1 MEDLGWLKVLE
12 EFDDLARV
20 YHCLKYDAES
30 CRFFSALVSGTLHN
44 TDGGLDEY
52 SGELDSAKSS
62 TKFDVVSAKLDVFN
76 FELLL
81 GAKRLKI

>member
-1 MEDLGWLKVLE
+1 MEDLGWLKLSLE
-12 EFDDLARV
+12 DFDDRLARV

-52 SGELDSAKSS
+52 SGELDSAKSPLRS
-62 TKFDVVSAKLDVFN
+62 LMW
-76 FELLL
+76 
-81 GAKRLKI
+81 